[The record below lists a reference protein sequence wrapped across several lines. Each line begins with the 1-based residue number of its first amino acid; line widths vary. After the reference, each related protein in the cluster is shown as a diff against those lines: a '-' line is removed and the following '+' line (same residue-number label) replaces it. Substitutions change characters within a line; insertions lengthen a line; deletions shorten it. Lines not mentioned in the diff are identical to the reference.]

1 MPAMTYQEL
10 QQALKMFDL
19 GEQATL
25 REIKTRHR
33 ELAKR
38 YHPDAGNR
46 SDGEAIR
53 QLNEAY
59 RLLLEYTHQ
68 YRFGFDEDTF
78 YEQCPEERI
87 RRQFEEDPVWGGHS

>member
-1 MPAMTYQEL
+1 MTYQEL
-10 QQALKMFDL
+10 QQALKVFGL
-19 GEQATL
+19 EEQASL

-38 YHPDAGNR
+38 YHPDAGNQG
-46 SDGEAIR
+46 DGKAIR

-59 RLLLEYTHQ
+59 RLLLEYLRH
-68 YRFGFDEDTF
+68 YRFSFDEDTF

-87 RRQFEEDPVWGGHS
+87 RRQFEEDPVWGGRS